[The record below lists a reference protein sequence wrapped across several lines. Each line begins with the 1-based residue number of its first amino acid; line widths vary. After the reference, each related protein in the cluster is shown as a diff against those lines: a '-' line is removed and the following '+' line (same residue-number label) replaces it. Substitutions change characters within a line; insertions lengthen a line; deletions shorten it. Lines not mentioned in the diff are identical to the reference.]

1 MRVPLN
7 KAVDTAADFLKKNNI
22 QSPRLEARLLVSSAT
37 ELSVSAI
44 ISSPEYSVDT
54 IENQKITDVIS
65 RRCSGEPLAYILG
78 QKEFWS
84 LVFEVDNSTLIPR
97 PETETL
103 IEGVLSNF
111 HSSNNSFS
119 ILDLGTGT
127 GCILAA
133 LLTEFKDSIGICLDK
148 SLLACQMAQRNLSN
162 LQLANRS
169 SVLVDNWGISLTGA
183 YKIIS
188 CNPPYISIPEIFDIN
203 QEIREFEPRLA
214 IDGGIDGLKCYRSI
228 APIISGLLC
237 PDEGIAALEI
247 GHTQANAVS
256 KILFSNNL
264 EVIDLKRDLAGLD
277 RCLLATVRKN
287 DGL

>member
-1 MRVPLN
+1 MNSITEKEKKLSSVLEKLKNLN
-7 KAVDTAADFLKKNNI
+7 FKNPQIDNSIAEFNNKKN
-22 QSPRLEARLLVSSAT
+22 QLEIEKKELEDKYNLLKEDYEFLSKKIEEIKDKEKLEERKQIEFSEKID
-37 ELSVSAI
+37 EL
-44 ISSPEYSVDT
+44 
-54 IENQKITDVIS
+54 NQ
-65 RRCSGEPLAYILG
+65 
-78 QKEFWS
+78 
-84 LVFEVDNSTLIPR
+84 
-97 PETETL
+97 ETETL
-103 IEGVLSNF
+103 IEGILSNF
-111 HSSNNSFS
+111 HSSDNSFC

-228 APIISGLLC
+228 APIISSLLC

-264 EVIDLKRDLAGLD
+264 EVIGLKQDLAGLD

>member
-1 MRVPLN
+1 LRVPLN

-22 QSPRLEARLLVSSAT
+22 QSPRLEARLLVSSVT

-44 ISSPEYSVDT
+44 ISSPEYSVDA
-54 IENQKITDVIS
+54 IENQKITEVIS
-65 RRCSGEPLAYILG
+65 RRCGGEPLAYIIG
-78 QKEFWS
+78 EKEFWS
-84 LVFEVDNSTLIPR
+84 LTFEVDNSTLIPR

-103 IEGVLSNF
+103 IEGILSNF
-111 HSSNNSFS
+111 HSSDNSFC

-133 LLTEFKDSIGICLDK
+133 LLTEFKDSIGVCLDK
-148 SLLACQMAQRNLSN
+148 SLLACKMAQRNLSN
-162 LQLANRS
+162 LNLANRS

-188 CNPPYISIPEIFDIN
+188 CNPPYISIPEILDIN
-203 QEIREFEPRLA
+203 HEIREFEPRLA

-228 APIISGLLC
+228 APIINNLLC
-237 PDEGIAALEI
+237 PYEGIAALEI

-264 EVIDLKRDLAGLD
+264 EVIGLKQDLAGLD